1 MDAKETLQREIDALE
16 KQIEARKQALKALM
30 LGEAKSGDG
39 SLRFYLWRPLDAMRT
54 ILQENGQKMKRD
66 QLTLALQ
73 DGGITIDRKRKGHN
87 VRISI
92 DKNIAL
98 GNIVELEN
106 DYIDLPERAPVS
118 KKTKK

>member
-1 MDAKETLQREIDALE
+1 MDAKETLQREIEALE

-30 LGEAKSGDG
+30 LGEANSGDG
-39 SLRFYLWRPLDAMRT
+39 SLRFYMWRPLDAIRA
-54 ILQENGQKMKRD
+54 ILQEKGEKMKRD
-66 QLTLALQ
+66 ELTHLLQ
-73 DGGITIDRKRKGHN
+73 NGGITVDRKRKGHN

-98 GNIVELEN
+98 GNLVELKD

-118 KKTKK
+118 QKSKK